1 MINIWYIQRKTV
13 IDSANTRKIVW
24 IINFISTFSLFLMTR
39 INISVNWHKAD
50 YIHLGRTSLGLQACY
65 LSLKK
70 WSNSIHN
77 ASKALPLSSA
87 PESCCAWRCVGSSK
101 LLNCI
106 FHSQGLSAALQ
117 QIEFPNIIIVTRG
130 KVKKKSQAGI
140 LLANNETRGSDKYYL
155 LSSYYYSQARI
166 WLII

>member
-1 MINIWYIQRKTV
+1 M
-13 IDSANTRKIVW
+13 KIVW
-24 IINFISTFSLFLMTR
+24 IINFISTFSQFLMTR

-117 QIEFPNIIIVTRG
+117 QIEFPNIIMITRG
-130 KVKKKSQAGI
+130 KVKRRAKQGYYWQTMRLGVLTSI
-140 LLANNETRGSDKYYL
+140 TYLAL
-155 LSSYYYSQARI
+155 
-166 WLII
+166 LIILMPSPNLTDNLVLS